1 MNKSA
6 IAPADAVLIMTEA
19 QFDRLNSN
27 NGFGKQ
33 RLTRTIGAIPP
44 ETFTDMLAEADA
56 CGDYLSGTDLKK
68 YLNRNPQYR
77 TVNALDTGHTGHII
91 VK

>member
-1 MNKSA
+1 M
-6 IAPADAVLIMTEA
+6 
-19 QFDRLNSN
+19 
-27 NGFGKQ
+27 
-33 RLTRTIGAIPP
+33 
-44 ETFTDMLAEADA
+44 ETFTAMQAEADA
-56 CGDYLSGTDLKK
+56 CGDYLAGTDLKK